1 MLPGKV
7 NPCPN
12 TRDRICGTQISCYRS
27 GSPVAGA
34 SPVASDRAF
43 PFPGSNC
50 RPNTRRAAGS
60 CSPRVAA
67 ASPVELRGG
76 ELRKQSVRAGRE
88 PSRIPWRRIGARRS
102 AQFPTRQRAVAAHM
116 AAGRSGR
123 ASRCR
128 GRRGAPAAPGRRVP
142 AHLAAPRGPWRPSG
156 LGYHPPPL
164 PAGRAGGADA
174 RTHRARARSTC
185 GPADGASAAGPVPG
199 RPAPGRV
206 PGALREAVPGRAA
219 PLSGRVGCPRPAP
232 AGGPDRPA
240 AGGFPLRR
248 ALPPPRWPRPG
259 RR

>member
-142 AHLAAPRGPWRPSG
+142 AHIAAPRSPWRPSG

-174 RTHRARARSTC
+174 RTHRARETHVWARRRGIGGRPGSRTAGPGTRAR
-185 GPADGASAAGPVPG
+185 GPAGGGPGTG
-199 RPAPGRV
+199 RPAQRASRLPSPG
-206 PGALREAVPGRAA
+206 
-219 PLSGRVGCPRPAP
+219 SGG
-232 AGGPDRPA
+232 
-240 AGGFPLRR
+240 
-248 ALPPPRWPRPG
+248 WT
-259 RR
+259 